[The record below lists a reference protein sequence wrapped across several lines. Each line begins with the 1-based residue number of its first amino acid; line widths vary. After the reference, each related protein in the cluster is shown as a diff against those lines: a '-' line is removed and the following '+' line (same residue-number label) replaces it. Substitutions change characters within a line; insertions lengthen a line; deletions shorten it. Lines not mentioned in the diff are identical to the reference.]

1 MLSFYCKELI
11 KIGSNVNQTYMFT
24 ESILEEDAKHIKNN
38 TSVCFEDPCAK
49 RFFDKKKTE
58 KEMIIKHNFSNPLL
72 AACREG
78 DLNVIKELIKAR
90 ADIKMQDAVLQKC

>member
-1 MLSFYCKELI
+1 MS
-11 KIGSNVNQTYMFT
+11 T
-24 ESILEEDAKHIKNN
+24 KHICSQKAFWRKMQN
-38 TSVCFEDPCAK
+38 TLKTIHLSVLKTHVLNGFSI
-49 RFFDKKKTE
+49 KKKTE

-90 ADIKMQDAVLQKC
+90 ADINMQDAVLQKC